1 MALSFVVDLLC
12 AKPHVKCFAG
22 ALQYILHASPVRQ
35 AAFSLSD
42 RGRTCASE
50 RRHNVLQI
58 TPLPC
63 VKLVGLSPSMSLGTI
78 VSFISVLSFLR
89 AVCFL
94 RDENL
99 HRIKLSGS

>member
-12 AKPHVKCFAG
+12 AKPHVKRFAG

-42 RGRTCASE
+42 RGRTCASG
-50 RRHNVLQI
+50 RRHDVLQI

-63 VKLVGLSPSMSLGTI
+63 VKLGWSEPIHVVGNNRKLYKC
-78 VSFISVLSFLR
+78 FIFPESCLFP
-89 AVCFL
+89 
-94 RDENL
+94 E
-99 HRIKLSGS
+99 G